1 MIKKIFVI
9 ILFLFTTS
17 CGYEAM
23 HTKKNRDNF
32 SFSIKKLYFEGDKI
46 VNLKIK
52 RKLDAYKD
60 QVHDKNLLIRI
71 NTSSTKIILAKDVA
85 ANTTTFSNKITV
97 TVEVSGRNI
106 TQKNLIFIETFNYDN
121 TSNKFQLKSYERE
134 IKNNLAETIAEKLIF
149 GLSNIQ

>member
-1 MIKKIFVI
+1 MIKKISLI

-52 RKLDAYKD
+52 RKLDPYKK
-60 QVHDKNLLIRI
+60 QIHDKNFIIRI
-71 NTSSTKIILAKDVA
+71 NTSSKKIILAKNA
-85 ANTTTFSNKITV
+85 TGNTTAFSNKITV
-97 TVEVSGRNI
+97 AVEVSGRNI
-106 TQKNLIFIETFNYDN
+106 TQNNLIFIETFNYDN
-121 TSNKFQLKSYERE
+121 TTNKFLLKSYERE
-134 IKNNLAETIAEKLIF
+134 IKNNLAETITKRLIF